1 VIATLRR
8 LAARRVL
15 AMPILPS
22 SLLALLLAPSVTVE
36 PPVESLPA
44 VTPVASSGVTG
55 ELLMH
60 AEVPSSVPQ
69 VRPRNVVVWL
79 PPGYSDPAAVS
90 TRHPVLYMHDGQN
103 CFDPSTAFLGREWRA
118 DEVADRLV
126 REGRIEPPIIV
137 GIWNTPDRVAD
148 YTIDEDLEK
157 DRSDRKPQ
165 GRGGRGDAY
174 LRWIVEEL
182 KPAIDR
188 RYRTRPDRASTAM
201 MGSSLGGLISLAA
214 AERHPEVFG
223 RIAAVSPSLWWN
235 EGSVIERWRR
245 STPPVDRLWICM
257 GDQER
262 KGLDESLRRLESAIR
277 EGGSPT
283 AERLHAEVVAGG
295 THDEPSW
302 SARLDRILIHLFP
315 APLPPEGSSSPPNAR
330 PGGAT
335 GETSS
340 PAR

>member
-1 VIATLRR
+1 
-8 LAARRVL
+8 
-15 AMPILPS
+15 MPIPS
-22 SLLALLLAPSVTVE
+22 SLLLALLAAPPATTA
-36 PPVESLPA
+36 PPVEPKRSG
-44 VTPVASSGVTG
+44 TPVAAAGVTG
-55 ELLMH
+55 ELRMH

-79 PPGYSDPAAVS
+79 PPGYSDPSQDS

-126 REGRIEPPIIV
+126 REGRIEPVIIV

-148 YTIDEDLEK
+148 YTIDEDLEE
-157 DRSDRKPQ
+157 DRTDRKPQ

-188 RYRTRPDRASTAM
+188 GYRTRPDRGSTAM

-245 STPPVDRLWICM
+245 GAPPVDRLWICM

-262 KGLDESLRRLESAIR
+262 KGLDESLRRLEAAIR

-302 SARLDRILIHLFP
+302 SARLDRILVHLFP
-315 APLPPEGSSSPPNAR
+315 APAAPEDPSPMPSETTGNASSPPR
-330 PGGAT
+330 
-335 GETSS
+335 
-340 PAR
+340 